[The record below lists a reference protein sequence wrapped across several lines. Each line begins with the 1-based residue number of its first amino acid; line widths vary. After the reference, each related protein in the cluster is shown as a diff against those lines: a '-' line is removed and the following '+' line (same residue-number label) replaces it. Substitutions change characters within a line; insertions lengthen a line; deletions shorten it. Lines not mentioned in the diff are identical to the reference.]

1 MKNLLLAKAGEISK
15 REKIIQSIK
24 DFAKDI
30 MKKQEN
36 DLEHKGEDMFL

>member
-1 MKNLLLAKAGEISK
+1 MRYEEFMVVKKNREISK
-15 REKIIQSIK
+15 REKIIQAIK

-36 DLEHKGEDMFL
+36 DLGA